1 VSALLP
7 TPVVTN
13 RAGMEPSP
21 ASARGTRG
29 TDLGPAIGALLPT
42 PNTMDGLSPRSAG
55 KVAKRCRGNGAGGGP
70 PRNLRETVVN
80 ELLPTPAAAGSNG
93 KSARAMTA
101 SVRNGRRSG
110 GGQSSPPGLEEI
122 AALASGRRPAHLP
135 PDEQLSPAGRAALGA
150 LGALLP
156 TPQATDGNGGPRAV
170 PARRTH
176 RGPDHG
182 PRLRDMVPALL
193 PTPAA
198 RDSGNTPEQHLAKK
212 PGRTQVTSLQVIAEY
227 GLIETGGRLPGD
239 IAGAEPAMLDTGWLP
254 EHPAES
260 RPAGEITSPAESS
273 PGPQDDGAREGV
285 PGWGPYAPAVE
296 RWEQVLGRAAPSP
309 TEPGKNGLRLS
320 PRFVEW
326 MQGLDSG
333 WVTDVPGL
341 SRSQQLKALGNG
353 CVPHQV
359 ALALELLLGDI
370 TDAGEPAA

>member
-1 VSALLP
+1 MAALLP

-13 RAGMEPSP
+13 RAGMAPSP

-29 TDLGPAIGALLPT
+29 TDLGPAIGALLPS
-42 PNTMDGLSPRSAG
+42 PETMDGLSPRSA
-55 KVAKRCRGNGAGGGP
+55 KTVSERCRGNGAGGGRP
-70 PRNLRETVVN
+70 ANLRETVVN
-80 ELLPTPAAAGSNG
+80 ELLPTPAAGSNG

-101 SVRNGRRSG
+101 STRNGRRSG

-122 AALASGRRPAHLP
+122 ASLASGRRPAHLP
-135 PDEQLSPAGRAALGA
+135 PDEQLSPAGRAV

-170 PARRTH
+170 PAQRTH
-176 RGPDHG
+176 RGRDHG
-182 PRLRDMVPALL
+182 PRLRDMAPALL

-198 RDSGNTPEQHLAKK
+198 HDTGNTPEQHLAKK
-212 PGRTQVTSLQVIAEY
+212 PGRTQVTSLQVIAVH
-227 GLIETGGRLPGD
+227 GLIETGGHLPGAPGQPGD
-239 IAGAEPAMLDTGWLP
+239 PSGAEPPMPDIVWLP
-254 EHPAES
+254 EQQPGN
-260 RPAGEITSPAESS
+260 RPDGEAPWPTEDSDE
-273 PGPQDDGAREGV
+273 ARKGV
-285 PGWGPYAPAVE
+285 PGWGPYAPAVG
-296 RWEQVLGRAAPSP
+296 RWEKVLGRAAPPP

-326 MQGLDSG
+326 MQGVPSG

-353 CVPHQV
+353 CVPQQV

-370 TDAGEPAA
+370 TDAGEAAA